1 MPHGMCFAWQ
11 RNVLLLHVVSDGLI
25 ALAYFSIPLTLAI
38 FAAKRRDLPFKP
50 LFAMFG
56 TFIIACG
63 MTHVLAIWTIW
74 HPDYWLDGWV
84 KAFTAGI
91 STVTAIAL
99 VGLVPK
105 ALALRSPRELEELNG
120 FLKAASVETQ
130 ATIENLGDG
139 VLVLD
144 AELRTLR
151 VNQSAK
157 RLLAIQAALDQK
169 TVDPDGGHLPPGRW
183 PVSKVRATGQPQ
195 SAVIGFGG
203 DGDRRW
209 IAVDATPLRLPGSSA
224 QLDRIIVSMRDVT
237 DMKEREE
244 KQRVYTRQLHSLHL
258 IASMTSGHRKEQVDA
273 ALLVGLQP
281 LGLERAYLGKI
292 DTETN
297 ELVIECSVAIDG
309 CTSPGIDVGA
319 RYPLHRTF
327 IGLAIDQRDALT
339 VLDLATESKAMGR
352 SHYGGTGSYIAVPI
366 FVDGAAYGA
375 IGFISS
381 APRTSPFAPET
392 IDFVKLAGDL
402 IASALVRAAQNERL
416 DSLAFFDALTGL
428 PNRVLLYDR
437 LVQTILASQRRAE
450 RFAVLFLDLDGFK
463 AVNDRFGHA
472 AGDTVL
478 KVVGA
483 RLTDTLR
490 ESDTVA
496 RLGGDEFVVIGAGI
510 ATLHDAQTFAERIM
524 ASIREPIVD
533 GEQTYRL
540 SASIGVSFYPTDGT
554 EMNALLE
561 RADIALYEAKQS
573 GKNKVQFSW
582 HESTL
587 DSVACP
593 ATIEPV

>member
-1 MPHGMCFAWQ
+1 MCFAWQ

-56 TFIIACG
+56 TFIVACG

-91 STVTAIAL
+91 SIVTAIAL

-105 ALALRSPRELEELNG
+105 ALALRSPRELEKLNG
-120 FLKAASVETQ
+120 CLEAASFETQ

-151 VNQSAK
+151 VNKSAK
-157 RLLAIQAALDQK
+157 RLLAIQAACDHK
-169 TVDPDGGHLPPGRW
+169 AVDADGGYVPPGRW
-183 PVSKVRATGQPQ
+183 PATTVRSTAQPQ
-195 SAVIGFGG
+195 SAVMGFGC

-209 IAVDATPLRLPGSSA
+209 IAVYATPLRLPGSSA
-224 QLDRIIVSMRDVT
+224 ELDRIIVSMRDVT

-244 KQRVYTRQLHSLHL
+244 KQREYARQLRSLHL
-258 IASMTSGHRKEQVDA
+258 IASMTTGHRKEQIDA

-281 LGLERAYLGKI
+281 LGLERAFLGKI
-292 DTETN
+292 DNETN
-297 ELVIECSVAIDG
+297 ELVIESSVAIDG
-309 CTSPGIDVGA
+309 CTSDSIAVGA
-319 RYPLHRTF
+319 RYPLQQTF
-327 IGLAIDQRDALT
+327 IGPAIDNRDALT
-339 VLDLATESKAMGR
+339 VLDLAAEREVSGH

-366 FVDGAAYGA
+366 FVDGVAYGA
-375 IGFISS
+375 IGFIAS
-381 APRTSPFAPET
+381 APRKSPFAPET
-392 IDFVKLAGDL
+392 IEFVKLAGDL

-472 AGDTVL
+472 AGDVVL
-478 KVVGA
+478 KVVA
-483 RLTDTLR
+483 TRLTETLR

-510 ATLHDAQTFAERIM
+510 ATLHDAHTFADRIM
-524 ASIREPIVD
+524 TAIQEPIMD
-533 GEQTYRL
+533 GDQTYRL
-540 SASIGVSFYPTDGT
+540 SASIGVSFYPMDGT
-554 EMNALLE
+554 EMNALIE
-561 RADIALYEAKQS
+561 RADIALYTAKHS
-573 GKNKVQFSW
+573 GKNRVEFFSQ
-582 HESTL
+582 EPAL
-587 DSVACP
+587 DPVA
-593 ATIEPV
+593 